1 MIEEIVEHKLLWR
14 SLIDNACSDAAN
26 LTDNELVTLL
36 MSLQGFSQTE
46 IARVLEKS
54 DQEGYIKYRSV
65 YWLRQQ
71 ALRKTLRASGIDETT
86 APMNQ
91 RKEIAVPKGVYDR
104 TKIKQRRDELRE
116 LAEGKNGNSPTFTPT
131 VEDIEDLKPTPASP
145 KPRDN
150 GRQPWGQ
157 PYEVAATDFE
167 PPSKWEPLY
176 EDALLRL
183 EQTPASKAVVYPFED
198 DHTAE
203 RAYDGVVNRFRKR
216 YGQHFI
222 IAGVRKNPPRLF
234 VRRGPNW
241 SP

>member
-1 MIEEIVEHKLLWR
+1 MVERKLLWR
-14 SLIDNACSDAAN
+14 SLIDNACSDSAN

-36 MSLQGFSQTE
+36 MSWQGFSQSE

-71 ALRKTLRASGIDETT
+71 ALRKTLRASGIDET
-86 APMNQ
+86 ASPINQ
-91 RKEIAVPKGVYDR
+91 RKETIMPRGVYDR
-104 TKIKQRRDELRE
+104 SKAKPRQKRQK
-116 LAEGKNGNSPTFTPT
+116 AKNGNSPVSFAPT
-131 VEDIEDLKPTPASP
+131 VENVEDLKPAPASL

-150 GRQPWGQ
+150 GHQPWGQ

-183 EQTPASKAVVYPFED
+183 EQTPVSKAVVYPFED

-241 SP
+241 KS